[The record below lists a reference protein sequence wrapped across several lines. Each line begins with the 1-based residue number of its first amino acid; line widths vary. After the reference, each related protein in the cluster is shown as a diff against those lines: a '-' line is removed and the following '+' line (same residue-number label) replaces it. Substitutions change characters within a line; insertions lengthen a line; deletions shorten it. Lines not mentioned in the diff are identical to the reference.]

1 MITTR
6 LHRKEL
12 MEVAN
17 MVAREKGIELE
28 EVVQAMILAF
38 QKAGQAKYGH
48 ENDIRT
54 EIDPESG
61 EIRFYR
67 CLTVVEEPENAAAEI
82 TTAEAQARE
91 PKNPEL
97 HELGAVHREL
107 LPPIDLGRIAAQ
119 TIKQTIVQQV
129 REAERTRQYE
139 EFKDRVGEVINGIVK
154 RVEYGSV
161 LVDLE
166 RAEGLLR
173 RDEIIPRETH
183 RIGDRTRA
191 FIYDVRNE
199 GRGTQILLSRCHPQF
214 MAELFAQEVPEVYDG
229 VIEIKSVARDPGS
242 RAKIAVISHDSSI
255 DPVGACVGMRGSRV
269 QAVVGELQGE
279 KIDIVPW
286 SADPA
291 TFVVNALAPAAIT
304 KVIVD
309 EEKDQ
314 MTVVVAEDQL
324 SLAIGRRGQNVR
336 LASQLT
342 GWQIELLTEE
352 QESASRQEDFQK
364 RSTFFTEALDVDDMI
379 AQLLAAEG
387 FVNLEQIAETSPVDL
402 AQIEGFDEGL
412 AEELC
417 TRAQQWLD
425 EQIRG
430 WIEKRRA
437 AGVTDEVAESEGL
450 TPAMVA
456 RLGDAEVRTLD
467 DLAGLSRDDLADAL
481 GDLSPSVEEMDRII
495 LTARQRWYPDE
506 SLLPEESEEEEAEAP
521 SAVSEELR
529 AAEAVFAAPEAT
541 GESQEQKTT
550 QKEIGDNSA

>member
-506 SLLPEESEEEEAEAP
+506 SLLPEESEEEETEAP

>member
-1 MITTR
+1 M
-6 LHRKEL
+6 
-12 MEVAN
+12 
-17 MVAREKGIELE
+17 
-28 EVVQAMILAF
+28 
-38 QKAGQAKYGH
+38 
-48 ENDIRT
+48 
-54 EIDPESG
+54 
-61 EIRFYR
+61 
-67 CLTVVEEPENAAAEI
+67 
-82 TTAEAQARE
+82 
-91 PKNPEL
+91 
-97 HELGAVHREL
+97 
-107 LPPIDLGRIAAQ
+107 
-119 TIKQTIVQQV
+119 
-129 REAERTRQYE
+129 
-139 EFKDRVGEVINGIVK
+139 
-154 RVEYGSV
+154 
-161 LVDLE
+161 
-166 RAEGLLR
+166 LR

-506 SLLPEESEEEEAEAP
+506 SLLPEESEEEETEAP

>member
-67 CLTVVEEPENAAAEI
+67 CLTVVEEPENASAEI
-82 TTAEAQARE
+82 TPEEAKQRE
-91 PKNPEL
+91 PEQSDL
-97 HELGAVHREL
+97 HEVGAVHREL

-129 REAERTRQYE
+129 REAERARQYE
-139 EFKDRVGEVINGIVK
+139 EFKDRVGEVVNGIVK

-229 VIEIKSVARDPGS
+229 VIEIKSVARDSGS

-314 MTVVVAEDQL
+314 MTVVVSEDQL

-364 RSTFFTEALDVDDMI
+364 RSAFFTEALDVDDMI

-437 AGVTDEVAESEGL
+437 AGVSDEVAETEGL

-456 RLGDAEVRTLD
+456 RLGDAEVLTLD

-481 GDLSPSVEEMDRII
+481 GDLSPSVDEMDRII
-495 LTARQRWYPDE
+495 LTARQRWYP
-506 SLLPEESEEEEAEAP
+506 
-521 SAVSEELR
+521 R
-529 AAEAVFAAPEAT
+529 
-541 GESQEQKTT
+541 
-550 QKEIGDNSA
+550 